1 MKFRTSKYN
10 ARPTVI
16 DGHKFPSAKEANRYR
31 ELKLMERAGLISEL
45 QLQVSY
51 PLEVNGQKVST
62 YRADFVYIENGKT
75 ICEDVKGMVLDV
87 YRLKRKMLKAQYG
100 IEILET

>member
-1 MKFRTSKYN
+1 MKFRTHKYN
-10 ARPTVI
+10 AKPTII
-16 DGHKFPSAKEANRYR
+16 DGHRFASGKEGNRYR

-45 QLQVSY
+45 QLQVNY

-62 YRADFVYIENGKT
+62 YRADFVYVENGKT